1 MKKINQFTI
10 NQYEQKLK
18 EKGLLIEANITNTN
32 MNIAELTFN
41 SKEAKEN
48 TMFICK
54 GAAFKEEYLA
64 EAVKNGA
71 ICYVSEKKY
80 ENIDKNISYLI
91 VSDIRKAMPSL
102 ATMFFNEPAKDLK
115 ITGIGGTKG
124 KSTTA
129 YFVKAII
136 DEYLVATGEKESAI
150 ISSINT
156 YDGVIFEES
165 HITTPENIDLQRH
178 FRNAVDSGISFLEME
193 ASSQALKYN
202 RLDDITFDVGIFL
215 NVSED
220 HISPIEHPDFEDYIS
235 SKLKIFKQ
243 SKTALV
249 STNSDCFDR
258 VYEAAKVSDNI
269 FTFGTKEGSDFYG
282 YDLRKVGHATHFKVK
297 SKDFDFDSEFVLNM
311 PGFFNVENALAAIAT
326 ACVYGIPEKYI
337 YEGIKKAKS
346 SGRMELFESSD
357 GKVTVIVD
365 YAHNKLSFEKLFEST
380 KAEYPEH
387 QIISIFGCPGGK
399 AYGRRKELPL
409 IAGKYSKKAYLVA
422 EDPGKEPVIEI
433 SKTIAQYLDQLNCPY
448 EMIEDRGEA
457 IKKAIFESF
466 ADDKNT
472 IILITG
478 KGNETRQKYGNDYID
493 CISDVEYAKKYL
505 KEGER
510 L

>member
-1 MKKINQFTI
+1 MKQIKLFTI
-10 NQYEQKLK
+10 DEYAQNLK
-18 EKGLLIEANITNTN
+18 EKGLLVEANITDKNE
-32 MNIAELTFN
+32 NIEELTFN
-41 SKEAKEN
+41 SKEAKKN
-48 TMFICK
+48 TLFICK
-54 GAAFKEEYLA
+54 GAAFKEEYLI
-64 EAVKNGA
+64 EALKNGV

-80 ENIDKNISYLI
+80 ENIDKGISYLV
-91 VSDIRKAMPSL
+91 VSDIRKAMPLL
-102 ATMFFNEPAKDLK
+102 ASIFFNEPAKDLK
-115 ITGIGGTKG
+115 ITAVGGTKG

-129 YFVKAII
+129 YYVKAII
-136 DEYLVATGEKESAI
+136 DEYLAAKDENESAI

-178 FRNAVDSGISFLEME
+178 FRNAVNSGISFLEME

-202 RLDDITFDVGIFL
+202 RLDGIMFDVGIFL

-249 STNSDCFDR
+249 STNSDCFER
-258 VYEAAKVSDNI
+258 VMEASRVAQKV

-282 YDLRKVGHATHFKVK
+282 YDLKKVGHATHFKVK
-297 SKDFDFDSEFVLNM
+297 CSEFDSEFVLNM

-346 SGRMELFESSD
+346 SGRMELFESND

-380 KAEYPEH
+380 RNEYPEH

-422 EDPGKEPVIEI
+422 EDPGNDPVIEI
-433 SKTIAQYLDQLNCPY
+433 SKTMAQYLDQLKCPY
-448 EMIEDRGEA
+448 EMIEERGEA
-457 IKKAIFESF
+457 IQKAIFESF
-466 ADDKNT
+466 KDDKKT

-478 KGNETRQKYGNDYID
+478 KGNETRQKYGNEYID

-505 KEGER
+505 QEGER